1 MKKKSGILLTIACLL
16 VCFGFVRAYY
26 RFTDDFRKGNYM
38 HQVPHHTEWEI
49 AALPHDEQAQLDTI
63 LDQKY
68 YYLGK
73 GAQSFAFL
81 SQDGDYVLKL
91 FKFKHLKPSWL
102 IEMLPSVGLLK
113 RVQEEEKTRKYLKLE
128 SVFSGYQLA
137 YNLHKKDSG
146 LLFVH
151 LNKNEGPGK
160 KVRIQ
165 DKINL
170 WHELDLNELIYVL
183 QKKAV
188 TTRQEMINLLSQG
201 NVATAVQRV
210 NQIFDLYLTEYAKGI
225 YDRDHGVMHNTGF
238 VHDSASVYPIH
249 LDTGKLSPNESMKSA
264 NVYRPDLEKIVYKF
278 NLWFSENYP
287 QYYPELHKAM
297 ENKLSKIFGET
308 YPVQSL
314 LG

>member
-1 MKKKSGILLTIACLL
+1 MKKKSWVLLTIVCLL
-16 VCFGFVRAYY
+16 VCFGLARVYY
-26 RFTDDFRKGNYM
+26 RFTDDFRSGNYM
-38 HQVPHHTEWEI
+38 HQVPHHAEWEI
-49 AALPHDEQAQLDTI
+49 TALPLEEQAQLDTI
-63 LDQKY
+63 FAQKY

-81 SQDGDYVLKL
+81 SQDGNHVLKL

-102 IEMLPSVGLLK
+102 IELLPPVGLFK
-113 RVQEEEKTRKYLKLE
+113 RMREEEKERKYLKLE
-128 SVFSGYQLA
+128 SVFNGYQLA
-137 YNLHKKDSG
+137 YDLHKRDSG

-151 LNKNEGPGK
+151 LNKDSGPGK
-160 KVRIQ
+160 KVRVQ

-188 TTRQEMINLLSQG
+188 TTRQEMINLLSRG
-201 NVATAVQRV
+201 DVSTAIQRV

-238 VHDSASVYPIH
+238 VHESASVYPIH
-249 LDTGKLSPNESMKSA
+249 LDIGKLSPNESMKQVA
-264 NVYRPDLEKIVYKF
+264 VYRPDLEKVVYKF

-287 QYYPELHKAM
+287 QYYSELRKAM
-297 ENKLSKIFGET
+297 EGKLSTIFGEG
-308 YPVQSL
+308 YNVQPL
-314 LG
+314 RT